1 MIGFY
6 EPKSTHGY
14 NVGNE
19 KLGLWR
25 SRERVCMACRRS
37 RVRIPSAPPRSEKPM
52 KLLDSLHDEHDIEI
66 FDMLLI
72 LYWDYDVAYEA
83 QIGMD

>member
-1 MIGFY
+1 MQKVTGSSPVSSTKIG
-6 EPKSTHGY
+6 E
-14 NVGNE
+14 
-19 KLGLWR
+19 
-25 SRERVCMACRRS
+25 A
-37 RVRIPSAPPRSEKPM
+37 AM